1 MVFFTGAP
9 IALPHSKRMLKPW
22 IMCAGNMVNEL
33 RVMGLWPPGRVNQ
46 ERKEEVNE
54 TSSAKVHQC
63 IMDAFI
69 ALALVWTF
77 GSTSLRECW
86 RTEILE

>member
-1 MVFFTGAP
+1 
-9 IALPHSKRMLKPW
+9 
-22 IMCAGNMVNEL
+22 MVNEL